1 MKKGNSAEAYLE
13 SILTLHREKGYARS
27 VDIAKDLGVTKPT
40 VCGAMKRL
48 REKRMIKFG
57 EKGCILFT
65 EAGKVIA
72 ERAYKRHTMLAKA
85 LIGIGVNKANAA
97 KEACNI
103 EHAISDE
110 TYECLNDF
118 FRAHLVISD

>member
-13 SILTLHREKGYARS
+13 SILTLHKEKGYARS

-48 REKRMIKFG
+48 REKRMIKFN
-57 EKGCILFT
+57 EKGYILLT
-65 EAGKVIA
+65 EGGKVIA
-72 ERAYKRHTMLAKA
+72 EKAHKRHILLAKA
-85 LIGIGVNKANAA
+85 LVSIGVSKVNAV

-103 EHAISDE
+103 ERVISDE
-110 TYECLNDF
+110 TFECLNEF
-118 FRAHLVISD
+118 FKSHLVISE

>member
-48 REKRMIKFG
+48 REKRMIKFNDDG
-57 EKGCILFT
+57 STSI
-65 EAGKVIA
+65 
-72 ERAYKRHTMLAKA
+72 
-85 LIGIGVNKANAA
+85 
-97 KEACNI
+97 I
-103 EHAISDE
+103 ETTTTSQRE
-110 TYECLNDF
+110 TK
-118 FRAHLVISD
+118 